1 MYCPSLQVAT
11 LPELYTCLARGA
23 SWGRFVRRGAST
35 CQTTC
40 TKQGEEYTNDRAD
53 MQRFFR
59 VSPPT
64 VHQMVLKLE
73 ERGFI
78 TREPGKP
85 RTISVLVS
93 SDQLPYLKERS
104 PQDRGRR

>member
-1 MYCPSLQVAT
+1 MTSTSGTVVERNWTEQQGQYLAFIYNYAVIHGQPPS
-11 LPELYTCLARGA
+11 EL
-23 SWGRFVRRGAST
+23 
-35 CQTTC
+35 
-40 TKQGEEYTNDRAD
+40 D

-59 VSPPT
+59 VTPPT

-85 RTISVLVS
+85 RSIRVLVPP
-93 SDQLPYLKERS
+93 DQLPYLKN
-104 PQDRGRR
+104 RR